1 MEYSHSRGC
10 VYGLEYH
17 LVWVTKYRR
26 RVITE
31 AVGTRLADLFSEI
44 AQPYNVR
51 ILEFNW
57 EADHVHLLIS
67 ASPYLDI
74 PAFIQSMKGVA
85 SRVLFL
91 EFPEIRRKLWGG
103 HLWSPS
109 YFIATVSE
117 NTEAQIQRYIQ
128 NQRRE

>member
-1 MEYSHSRGC
+1 M
-10 VYGLEYH
+10 
-17 LVWVTKYRR
+17 WVTKYRR

-31 AVGTRLADLFSEI
+31 AIGTRLADLFSEI
-44 AQPYNVR
+44 AQPHNVR

-57 EADHVHLLIS
+57 EADHVHLLVS
-67 ASPYLDI
+67 ASPCLHI
-74 PAFIQSMKGVA
+74 PAFIQSMKGVS